1 MIHHRLPAGA
11 ADQEYD
17 DLCQSVGHAA
27 ALIHELWESRAT
39 SAAGQ
44 PVDMN
49 RVITLASDTLA
60 RVAGDRIL
68 LRRDLSVAPVPI
80 IADVADIERILLNLV
95 LNARDA
101 MPEGGVLTIETRVSL
116 QSPDSDEVGTPSCPR
131 ARLTVSDTGRGMT
144 QKVKASMF
152 EPYFTATG
160 GVTGLGSSSIATT
173 VIRVGGTLSVG
184 SELDGRTCVT
194 VYLPLAAL
202 PRS

>member
-1 MIHHRLPAGA
+1 MLAILASFLRQTLGAPPCSALSRPGVATSRPDSGTGPLALLVHDLRNHLSLINANAAMIHHRLPAGV

-17 DLCQSVGHAA
+17 DLCQSVEHAA
-27 ALIHELWESRAT
+27 ALIHGLWENNAT
-39 SAAGQ
+39 SAAAQ

-101 MPEGGVLTIETRVSL
+101 MPEGGCTDHRNW
-116 QSPDSDEVGTPSCPR
+116 G
-131 ARLTVSDTGRGMT
+131 
-144 QKVKASMF
+144 
-152 EPYFTATG
+152 EPP
-160 GVTGLGSSSIATT
+160 
-173 VIRVGGTLSVG
+173 
-184 SELDGRTCVT
+184 LDG
-194 VYLPLAAL
+194 
-202 PRS
+202 